1 MEQKNVCKHQ
11 FFKTFATPAFMT
23 LISDNKIDFARTT
36 SPLREPVIQRTFK
49 GQYQRIHGFFSFYVP
64 RRESCIRYIRFR
76 HRKLSISI
84 AQILGVGFRRVVCT
98 PIEEERKVLLI
109 RFSNS

>member
-1 MEQKNVCKHQ
+1 M
-11 FFKTFATPAFMT
+11 
-23 LISDNKIDFARTT
+23 
-36 SPLREPVIQRTFK
+36 IQRTFK
-49 GQYQRIHGFFSFYVP
+49 GQYQRIRGFFSFYVP
-64 RRESCIRYIRFR
+64 RRESCIRDIRFR

-98 PIEEERKVLLI
+98 PIEEEKKVLLI